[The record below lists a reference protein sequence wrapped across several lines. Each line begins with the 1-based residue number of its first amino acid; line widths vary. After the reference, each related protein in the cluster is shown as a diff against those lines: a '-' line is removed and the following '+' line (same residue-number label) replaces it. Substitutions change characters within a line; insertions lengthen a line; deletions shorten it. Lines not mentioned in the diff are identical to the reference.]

1 MRRTGSGPGR
11 PRRGSTA
18 RSRVAALRR
27 PRLTGRA
34 AVLALV
40 VAALVVSYA
49 SSLRAYLE
57 QRDHISSLRGSIA
70 ASEAAIAGLQRE
82 ERRWDDPAYVV
93 QQARARFAYGF
104 PGEIGY
110 QVLDVDGRP
119 LDHQDSLPDPAA
131 LEEPEP
137 TWWQAAIASVE
148 AAGHPRDRTPP
159 ATRLAVG
166 SASTAR

>member
-1 MRRTGSGPGR
+1 
-11 PRRGSTA
+11 
-18 RSRVAALRR
+18 VAALSR

-40 VAALVVSYA
+40 VAALMVSYA

-57 QRDHISSLRGSIA
+57 QRSHIASLRESITE
-70 ASEAAIAGLQRE
+70 SEAAIAGLERE
-82 ERRWDDPAYVV
+82 KRRWDDPAYVV

-110 QVLDVDGRP
+110 QVLDVDGKP
-119 LDHQDSLPDPAA
+119 LDHQDSLADPAA

-137 TWWQAAIASVE
+137 VWWQETLASIE
-148 AAGHPRDRTPP
+148 AAGRRPEETAP
-159 ATRLAVG
+159 ATRLTVDPPR
-166 SASTAR
+166 SER